1 MSQTSEEEGQIIV
14 GNILDPNI
22 TIHPRYTNVIDGK
35 TMQIVYPG
43 DKFVCGVCLRHGILS
58 CCTAQTIHKHWKG
71 AKFQDNYDHIK
82 WCQHI
87 NDEIPKPK
95 YAYRKE
101 KQKINKETTVNKKQK
116 RNKKKSSSSPS
127 IANVDSN
134 EEAVCA
140 LLPISNST
148 TVNKKQKRNKKK
160 SSSSPSIAN
169 VDSNEEAVCA
179 LLPISNSTT
188 VNKKQKRNKETFV
201 GTEPIKN
208 STTVQ
213 YHPNDGEDIEIIN
226 KTPFHQPVTEKL
238 KEDKGKPF
246 WCFWEEKGKKYWLM
260 VELLKEKN
268 GCSPFWLK
276 DAYKK
281 EMKEL
286 EKDTSTNVDSLVQ
299 VGFYTTYADGTG
311 YMSVSSVELK
321 SLRYVYDL
329 NDLKMYRDH
338 YLPTLSEE
346 VKNDELVKNNLY
358 CSNYVINK
366 LIDEGGLDKYKNVRM
381 KYWKNSIQK

>member
-101 KQKINKETTVNKKQK
+101 KQKINKETF
-116 RNKKKSSSSPS
+116 
-127 IANVDSN
+127 
-134 EEAVCA
+134 VCK
-140 LLPISNST
+140 LG
-148 TVNKKQKRNKKK
+148 KRNKKK

-246 WCFWEEKGKKYWLM
+246 WCFWEEKEKKYWLL

-268 GCSPFWLK
+268 GCSPVWLK
-276 DAYKK
+276 DAYEK

-299 VGFYTTYADGTG
+299 VGFYTTYDDGKG

-366 LIDEGGLDKYKNVRM
+366 LIDAGGLDKYKNVRM